1 MTIIVINPLAN
12 QVILDGDAVEGVSMT
27 GVDPSIQTVQF
38 NTYSNSGV
46 VGFLKNASG
55 KVPPAEQITSV
66 ASWQT
71 QIDNATQII
80 YYRENPKTFY
90 SKVDPVGKPVLS
102 TAKGWPQPPN
112 TTSKVP
118 PTQPTPNT
126 VLYWEDSEIV
136 TNSGPVVETVSGFVW
151 SAFPYA
157 YTLDAAKSYIVN
169 AINSSAYSLL
179 LPSDWA
185 VVRQY
190 ETEVE
195 VPTEWSTWR
204 QEIRDQAVAKTAAAN
219 ACSSK
224 EALNVYSQSE
234 TYFNWPVSPTTPL
247 V

>member
-12 QVILDGDAVEGVSMT
+12 QVILDGDTVEGVSMV
-27 GVDPSIQTVQF
+27 GVNPSIQTVQF

-55 KVPPAEQITSV
+55 QIPPAEQIKSV
-66 ASWQT
+66 APWQT
-71 QIDNATQII
+71 QIDAAAQII

-90 SKVDPVGKPVLS
+90 STVDPVGQPVLS
-102 TAKGWPQPPN
+102 TVAGWPQPPN

-118 PTQPTPNT
+118 PAQPTPNT
-126 VLYWEDSEIV
+126 VLYW
-136 TNSGPVVETVSGFVW
+136 SGTETVETSSPIVESVSEFVW

-157 YTLDAAKSYIVN
+157 YTLEQAKSYIVD
-169 AINSSAYSLL
+169 AINSFAYSLL

-190 ETEVE
+190 ETEVA
-195 VPTEWSTWR
+195 VPADWSTWR
-204 QEIRDQAVAKTAAAN
+204 QEIRDQAADRAVVVN
-219 ACSSK
+219 AFITK
-224 EALNVYSQSE
+224 DALNAYCQSE
-234 TYFNWPVSPTTPL
+234 TYLNWPASPTTPL